1 LRRLI
6 PPALLASMAVL
17 VMAAAPGPQLRFES
31 PTFDQP
37 RYAIR
42 LDLEVKAQ
50 PATVM
55 EVRLNGLTT
64 SPSFIFHQGKLM
76 DRAKPLDPGLYEVVL
91 DHAWAPGKAYT
102 VTILHQGKSPSKPKT
117 SAFRGLSPASGG
129 IPEGCLEGF
138 SRCYRVSEEA
148 GLERADE
155 TSYLTLTALGTET
168 GEPGFRLFYG
178 AAEIPYQVV
187 DRKESPSPPGA
198 APAGQT
204 MVTLKL
210 AFPLSTASNEKKVL
224 LVVRGRPAP
233 LSRQDLILSGEN
245 LGKTLR
251 TPNLVLQFHPQSGQI
266 LTIEYPKEK
275 VKLWNKAG
283 VIHWNPDVFIPGI
296 AWDHSFDWNPPQV
309 FEEKTGGVVY
319 LNSRRGP
326 MPRITDVGLE
336 VRYTVDAGHSYFLSE
351 TLMTVG
357 KDLGVIAVR
366 NDEMVLYKDLFDTL
380 MYRDKDGKVVTLP
393 LREMPGAPFGLVH
406 MAPPDIPWVG
416 LVNSKEG
423 YGFFSLRLEAAAS
436 NLGPA
441 GDFHHKAGTYFYAP
455 SDGDYVYWVRPF
467 LYTWG
472 DYTTNSLLTF
482 LPKGSF
488 FYERNAYILLRLN
501 DRMPQELDALLRKLR
516 NPLRVF

>member
-1 LRRLI
+1 
-6 PPALLASMAVL
+6 
-17 VMAAAPGPQLRFES
+17 
-31 PTFDQP
+31 
-37 RYAIR
+37 
-42 LDLEVKAQ
+42 
-50 PATVM
+50 
-55 EVRLNGLTT
+55 LT
-64 SPSFIFHQGKLM
+64 
-76 DRAKPLDPGLYEVVL
+76 
-91 DHAWAPGKAYT
+91 
-102 VTILHQGKSPSKPKT
+102 
-117 SAFRGLSPASGG
+117 
-129 IPEGCLEGF
+129 
-138 SRCYRVSEEA
+138 
-148 GLERADE
+148 
-155 TSYLTLTALGTET
+155 
-168 GEPGFRLFYG
+168 
-178 AAEIPYQVV
+178 
-187 DRKESPSPPGA
+187 
-198 APAGQT
+198 
-204 MVTLKL
+204 
-210 AFPLSTASNEKKVL
+210 
-224 LVVRGRPAP
+224 
-233 LSRQDLILSGEN
+233 LSGEG

-251 TPNLVLQFHPQSGQI
+251 TPNLVLQFHAQSGQV

-275 VKLWNKAG
+275 VRLWNKAG

-309 FEEKTGGVVY
+309 VEEKTGGVVY
-319 LNSRRGP
+319 LNSRRGSL
-326 MPRITDVGLE
+326 PRITDVALE
-336 VRYTVDAGHSYFLSE
+336 VRYAVDAGHSYFLSE